1 MAETVVSTDDLT
13 VLGGPASISVDI
25 DFGPQGDRGSYI
37 FLSLDGNPN
46 DYPISETPQALD
58 LCINMHKKTSP
69 YDDEYLQVYQYI
81 NEPTGG
87 VWTKLFKLVPDIY
100 NLNNEYNFASGEVT
114 IYIPIINMVPET
126 VVGTVTADNFNVQ
139 YSILGGNPISSSL
152 SVGEIDTNEDIL
164 KLPLTI
170 KAVEYSGGNW
180 ADLNGNYTV
189 HLLITVI

>member
-1 MAETVVSTDDLT
+1 MAETIVSTDDLT
-13 VLGGPASISVDI
+13 VLGGPASVSVDV

-46 DYPISETPQALD
+46 DYPISETPQAFD

-69 YDDEYLQVYQYI
+69 YDDEYLQMYQYV
-81 NEPTGG
+81 NEPSGG
-87 VWTKLFKLVPDIY
+87 VWVKLFKLVPDIY
-100 NLNNEYNFASGEVT
+100 NLNNQYNFDTGETT

-126 VVGTVTADNFNVQ
+126 IVGTVTADNFNVQ
-139 YSILGGNPISSSL
+139 YSVLGSNPISSSL
-152 SVGEIDTNEDIL
+152 SVGEIDPNEDIL

-170 KAVEYSGGNW
+170 KAVEYTGGNW
-180 ADLNGNYTV
+180 VDLDGDYTV